1 MFKMTRINRNGRE
14 NRQGFSIAEMQD
26 YADQQTGGDD
36 ELNMDDVCGCW
47 QSEELSPT
55 LLFYKDHK
63 QYKVA
68 LLEINEYGQVI
79 PKIYNVEN
87 NMLLTNEGIA
97 KISLDDDCILNVWGL
112 GEYEK
117 MNLQLYNSET
127 E

>member
-1 MFKMTRINRNGRE
+1 MFAGV
-14 NRQGFSIAEMQD
+14 G
-26 YADQQTGGDD
+26 
-36 ELNMDDVCGCW
+36 
-47 QSEELSPT
+47 
-55 LLFYKDHK
+55 
-63 QYKVA
+63 KVKNLAQRYYFTKITSNA
-68 LLEINEYGQVI
+68 LLEINECGQVI

-117 MNLQLYNSET
+117 MNLQLHNSET

>member
-47 QSEELSPT
+47 RSEELGPT

-117 MNLQLYNSET
+117 MNLQLHNSET